1 MKNVASYQITLFQL
15 LLFFGFLKNQVK
27 MGHLE
32 LEQQCAPSGL
42 YTQQGLNNKWVIFK
56 VGAMET

>member
-1 MKNVASYQITLFQL
+1 M
-15 LLFFGFLKNQVK
+15 LLFFGLTNQVK